1 MRTLGVSLLVLVAA
15 GAAAAAAPEGYHL
28 DKTFPV
34 PGEGMWDYLT
44 VDAAA
49 RRVYVS
55 HSNQVDVLDADSGE
69 VKGTIPDTK
78 GVHGIAVASDLGR
91 GFVSNGRSDTVAII
105 DLKTL
110 KRIGDDVPTAKGP
123 DAILYDPS
131 TKSVFAFCGR
141 GNSATVIDATE
152 GKVRGTIDLGGA
164 PEFGVADGAGNVFV
178 NLEDKDML
186 LKIDAKKM
194 TVLERWPLAPGK
206 TPTGLAMDAKGG
218 RLFVGCRSKV
228 GIVVSAETGKVI
240 ADVPIGDGVD
250 AAAFD
255 PETGM
260 AFFSCGDG
268 TVTAIHEDKDG
279 KYTVAETIKTKPR
292 SKTMALDLKTH
303 DLFLPAA
310 DFKAPAAGAANN
322 PRQRPAMVP
331 GSFVVLRF
339 SK

>member
-1 MRTLGVSLLVLVAA
+1 MRTLAASLLIFVAA
-15 GAAAAAAPEGYHL
+15 CAASAADSAGYHL

-34 PGEGMWDYLT
+34 PGDGGWDYLT

-55 HSNQVDVLDADSGE
+55 HATQVDVLDADSGK
-69 VKGTIPDTK
+69 VTGTISHTP
-78 GVHGIAVASDLGR
+78 GVHGIALAPELGR
-91 GFVSNGRSDTVAII
+91 GFISNGRADTVAIF

-110 KRIGDDVPTAKGP
+110 KRIGDDVATGKGP
-123 DAILYDPS
+123 DAILYDAT
-131 TKSVFAFCGR
+131 TKRVFAFCGH
-141 GNSATVIDATE
+141 GDSATVIDAKE
-152 GKVRGTIDLGGA
+152 GRVLGSIDLGGA

-228 GIVVSAETGKVI
+228 GLVVSAATGKVI
-240 ADVPIGDGVD
+240 ADVPIGDHVD

-255 PETGM
+255 PETGL

-268 TVTAIHEDKDG
+268 TVTAVHEDKDG
-279 KYTVAETIKTKPR
+279 KYTVAQTIKTKQG
-292 SKTMALDLKTH
+292 SKTMALDPKTH

-310 DFKAPAAGAANN
+310 DFKPIIGKS
-322 PRQRPAMVP
+322 PRQRPSVIP
-331 GSFVVLRF
+331 GTFAVLRF
-339 SK
+339 SKG